1 MDRKTQEQNLF
12 REEVFRARSNQWL
25 GELSLLHPLPLGKI
39 IVAALLAIIILLTF
53 IGFIT
58 YRQHVRVSGEISPQQ
73 GMMTLHASND
83 GIIRGLAVHEGQSVR
98 RGQPIARLS
107 VEHGISSGDLHGI
120 EARILDFRKGSIDE
134 SLSNLKIKRKATFL
148 ALEKRKRLLE
158 SELAVLS
165 RQAQNA
171 TERVRIATD
180 SLERIRLLRENQ
192 LVSVIDESR
201 AEAELLATK
210 SALNDTQRQA
220 IAITRQ
226 ISEIEADARLT
237 ESENDD
243 QRASL
248 QRQLLEV
255 DADMARNLGLSEQI
269 VASPVAGTIAG
280 LFVNENQPVSAKS
293 ALISI
298 IPAGA
303 TMQAELMV
311 PSAAVGLISPG
322 QNVYLA
328 CDAYP
333 YQQFGKMRGEIRKV
347 SLSAL
352 PGEQVAGSFR
362 VLVELERQY
371 LEREGARYPLRPGMS
386 VQAEISV
393 GKTGFFAD
401 LFGGFEEFIKTL

>member
-1 MDRKTQEQNLF
+1 MDRKKQEQNLF

-25 GELSLLHPLPLGKI
+25 GELSLLHPLPIGKVL
-39 IVAALLAIIILLTF
+39 VAALLAITALLIF
-53 IGFIT
+53 MGLIT

-73 GMMTLHASND
+73 GVMTLHASND

-98 RGQPIARLS
+98 RGQAIARLS
-107 VEHGISSGDLHGI
+107 VEHEISSGDLHSI

-134 SLSNLKIKRKATFL
+134 SLSNLKIKRKETL
-148 ALEKRKRLLE
+148 SALQQRKRLLE

-165 RQAQNA
+165 KQAQNA

-180 SLERIRLLRENQ
+180 SLERIRLLRENR

-201 AEAELLATK
+201 AEAELLAMK
-210 SALNDTQRQA
+210 SALNDIQRQT
-220 IAITRQ
+220 IAVARQ
-226 ISEIEADARLT
+226 IGEIEADARLT
-237 ESENDD
+237 ESDSED
-243 QRASL
+243 QKASL

-255 DADMARNLGLSEQI
+255 DADMARNLGRSEQI
-269 VASPVAGTIAG
+269 FASPVAGTIAG
-280 LFVNENQPVSAKS
+280 LLVNENQPVSAKS
-293 ALISI
+293 ALVSI

-322 QNVYLA
+322 QNVYLS

-333 YQQFGKMRGEIRKV
+333 YQQFGKVRGKIRKV
-347 SLSAL
+347 SLSSL
-352 PGEQVAGSFR
+352 PREQETGSFR

-371 LEREGARYPLRPGMS
+371 LERDDAKYPLRPGMS

-393 GKTGFFAD
+393 GKTGFLAD
-401 LFGGFEEFIKTL
+401 LFGGFEEFLKTL

>member
-1 MDRKTQEQNLF
+1 MDRKKREQNLF

-25 GELSLLHPLPLGKI
+25 GELSLLHPLPIGK
-39 IVAALLAIIILLTF
+39 VLVVALLAIAALLIF
-53 IGFIT
+53 IGLIT

-73 GMMTLHASND
+73 GVMTLHASND

-98 RGQPIARLS
+98 RGQTIARLS

-120 EARILDFRKGSIDE
+120 EARILDFRKDSIDE
-134 SLSNLKIKRKATFL
+134 SLSNLKIKRKETL
-148 ALEKRKRLLE
+148 SALQQRKRLLE

-165 RQAQNA
+165 KQTQNA

-180 SLERIRLLRENQ
+180 SLERIRLLRENR

-201 AEAELLATK
+201 AEAELLAMK
-210 SALNDTQRQA
+210 SALNDIQRQA
-220 IAITRQ
+220 IAVARQ
-226 ISEIEADARLT
+226 IGEIEADARST
-237 ESENDD
+237 ESESED
-243 QRASL
+243 QKASL

-255 DADMARNLGLSEQI
+255 DADMARNLGRSEQI

-280 LFVNENQPVSAKS
+280 LLVNENQPVSAKS
-293 ALISI
+293 ALVSI
-298 IPAGA
+298 IPEGA

-322 QNVYLA
+322 QIVYLS

-333 YQQFGKMRGEIRKV
+333 YQQFGKVRGKIRKV

-352 PGEQVAGSFR
+352 PREQEAGGFR

-371 LEREGARYPLRPGMS
+371 LERDDVKYPLRPGMS
-386 VQAEISV
+386 VRAEISV
-393 GKTGFFAD
+393 GKTGFLSD
-401 LFGGFEEFIKTL
+401 LFGGFEEFVKTL